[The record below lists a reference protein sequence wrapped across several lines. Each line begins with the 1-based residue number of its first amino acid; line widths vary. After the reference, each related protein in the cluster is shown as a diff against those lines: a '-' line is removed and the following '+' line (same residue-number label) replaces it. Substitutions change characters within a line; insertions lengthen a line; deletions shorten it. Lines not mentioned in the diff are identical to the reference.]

1 MRICL
6 YEEPE
11 IEGMLPNLR
20 AKEHYRTQGYR
31 QTMFYEGVSE
41 SSFRIVCTSFNRR
54 VRQDQNKGL
63 SPSSLQYELQSEAKQ
78 IELNYERQSQ
88 QILSKHDFDEQGEPQ
103 QSCSIEKETTRKA
116 CSKAVKFAFAEMCEQ
131 APDRLSG
138 ELKLEA
144 SDYEDQASTVY
155 IGIDDVCNKRQKK
168 KREKTTTEIKLS
180 NERSGGKK
188 KYKKRKFLFHTVVK
202 IVAKEGNYS
211 LTASKLRGVWP
222 LLIALLLHNNFIR
235 RRWILLVD
243 GQRSLHEGLAGLLK
257 WRPLHLILDWYHL
270 RKKIHM
276 QLYMA
281 VSTSEQ
287 RDDIMLKLEQLAWH
301 GLSQQAIDLVKQIPE
316 NLIKKQKPL
325 DVLIGYFERN
335 EKLIPNYAMR
345 KKLGLVCSSNRVEKE
360 NDFIISARQKHKGMS
375 WTRNGSNAMATI
387 TAVKRNKQTEHWLQ
401 NNTIS
406 LSVAA

>member
-1 MRICL
+1 M
-6 YEEPE
+6 
-11 IEGMLPNLR
+11 
-20 AKEHYRTQGYR
+20 
-31 QTMFYEGVSE
+31 
-41 SSFRIVCTSFNRR
+41 
-54 VRQDQNKGL
+54 
-63 SPSSLQYELQSEAKQ
+63 
-78 IELNYERQSQ
+78 
-88 QILSKHDFDEQGEPQ
+88 
-103 QSCSIEKETTRKA
+103 
-116 CSKAVKFAFAEMCEQ
+116 
-131 APDRLSG
+131 
-138 ELKLEA
+138 
-144 SDYEDQASTVY
+144 
-155 IGIDDVCNKRQKK
+155 
-168 KREKTTTEIKLS
+168 
-180 NERSGGKK
+180 
-188 KYKKRKFLFHTVVK
+188 
-202 IVAKEGNYS
+202 
-211 LTASKLRGVWP
+211 
-222 LLIALLLHNNFIR
+222 
-235 RRWILLVD
+235 D

-301 GLSQQAIDLVKQIPE
+301 GLSQQAIGLVKQIPE

-401 NNTIS
+401 NSTIS